1 MRLKN
6 AIAAVGLFV
15 LLLAPAFA
23 ASGPVDGPT
32 PPPGTQIECLTVNID
47 GGQFYHVTLKKPIA
61 ADGASLRAAFTR
73 LGQELQFRALL
84 TGEPRVKADG
94 ERIVRAALDQQTV
107 ITSGHL
113 CYVYADYVCGSDC
126 SGVGCGSIRVPS
138 MK

>member
-6 AIAAVGLFV
+6 AIALAGLLA

-23 ASGPVDGPT
+23 GSGSMDGPT

-47 GGQFYHVTLKKPIA
+47 GGQLYHVTLKKPIPA
-61 ADGASLRAAFTR
+61 ADASLRAAFVR
-73 LGQELQFRALL
+73 LGQDLQLRALV
-84 TGEPRVKADG
+84 TGEPRVKGDG

-107 ITSGHL
+107 IDSGHL
-113 CYVYADYVCGSDC
+113 CYVYADYVCGSNC